1 MGISKFTQ
9 EIKSEIA
16 DKYKKGENV
25 TLLCREYGISIMPR
39 IRHLQKLFVQDC

>member
-16 DKYKKGENV
+16 DKYKKERMLLYYAENTASPEV
-25 TLLCREYGISIMPR
+25 ICTRLLS
-39 IRHLQKLFVQDC
+39 